1 MLKRPGINRTVAAG
15 ALALVTAATGV
26 ALAPVASASAQAC
39 VASSLTTGGPNGVGT
54 VRNKSASSTCGDLNL
69 TYSYNNAAPIYDFY
83 AGRLRRSN
91 GTWLT
96 CAAGYVYAEDGSHSL
111 NDSDYWLCTDVGD
124 NTPFTVAS
132 YNGGG
137 DTVTITH

>member
-1 MLKRPGINRTVAAG
+1 MLKRPGFNRTVAAG

-26 ALAPVASASAQAC
+26 ALAPVASAAPQAC
-39 VASSLTTGGPNGVGT
+39 TGSSLTTGARDSVGT

-69 TYSYNNAAPIYDFY
+69 TYSYNSTSAIYDFY

-91 GTWLT
+91 GTWFT
-96 CAAGYVYAEDGSHSL
+96 CSAGYVYAEDGYHSI
-111 NDSDYWLCTDVGD
+111 NDDDFWLCTDVGD

-132 YNGGG
+132 WYGGG

>member
-1 MLKRPGINRTVAAG
+1 MLKRPGINRTFAAG

-26 ALAPVASASAQAC
+26 AFAPVASAAPQAC
-39 VASSLTTGGPNGVGT
+39 VGSSLTTGGYEGVGT
-54 VRNKSASSTCGDLNL
+54 IRNKSASSTCGDLNL
-69 TYSYNNAAPIYDFY
+69 TYSYNSTSAIYDYY

-91 GTWLT
+91 GTWFT
-96 CAAGYVYAEDGSHSL
+96 CSAGYVYAQDGYHSI
-111 NDSDYWLCTDVGD
+111 NDDDYWLCTDVGD

-132 YNGGG
+132 WSAGG